1 MKLIIQHWANLPN
14 SPHLHPMKTKPKP
27 IFPSIAG
34 FFRQIQQRTSVAL
47 MASVIS
53 VCALGVSWYQAK
65 LARQQQ
71 LASVWP
77 YVSINGYGSA
87 NSKQQVWGVKVMN
100 NGLGPAIIERVEM
113 QLDGKP
119 IPNEVFMDSV
129 YAQNIRLDSVK
140 SLDYAFDELA
150 HGTVLSA
157 GAKVDWMKFE
167 HQFNG
172 TPPKETTSQRFLP
185 KLSLSIYYKSLY
197 DERWVSCFNCPDTGE
212 DEVRKLD

>member
-1 MKLIIQHWANLPN
+1 
-14 SPHLHPMKTKPKP
+14 MKTKPKP
-27 IFPSIAG
+27 FLSPIAG
-34 FFRQIQQRTSVAL
+34 FFRQIQRRTSVAL
-47 MASVIS
+47 MASFIS

-87 NSKQQVWGVKVMN
+87 NSERQVWGIKVMN

-119 IPNEVFMDSV
+119 MPNEVFMDSV
-129 YAQNIRLDSVK
+129 YAQNIQLDSVK

-172 TPPKETTSQRFLP
+172 AMPKETTSQRFLP
-185 KLSLSIYYKSLY
+185 KLSLSIFYKSLY
-197 DERWVSCFNCPDTGE
+197 DERWVSCFNCPGTGL